1 MPKQTFTN
9 LDGERQSQ
17 IMTAA
22 LDEFSSYTYAEAST
36 NRICKNAGIAKG
48 SFYQYFE
55 DKLDL
60 YVYLLTQSAGVKMA
74 IFGETL
80 KNLDNLT
87 FIEQIRALYLCGI
100 EFAIQNPKYSNLAQK
115 FAHEKND
122 HVKESVL
129 KGNNPKAYSFY
140 ETLIEKA
147 KEKGTVKL
155 SINTRALAL
164 LIVALNDAVLDY
176 MIDHYE
182 SLNFSTD
189 QASILEFVDLEL
201 EILKLGI
208 DNVTN

>member
-1 MPKQTFTN
+1 MPKQTFIN
-9 LDGERQSQ
+9 LDGERQAQ

-60 YVYLLTQSAGVKMA
+60 YVYLLTQSTGVKMG

-80 KNLDNLT
+80 KNLDKLT
-87 FIEQIRALYLCGI
+87 FLEQIKALYLCGI
-100 EFAIQNPKYSNLAQK
+100 EFAIQNPKYSRLADK

-122 HVKESVL
+122 HVKQSIL
-129 KGNNPKAYSFY
+129 TQKAYSFY

-147 KEKGTVKL
+147 KEQGTVKAG
-155 SINTRALAL
+155 INTRALAL
-164 LIVALNDAVLDY
+164 LIGALNDAVLEY
-176 MIDHYE
+176 MTEQYD
-182 SLNFSTD
+182 SPDFASD
-189 QASILEFVDLEL
+189 KASILEFVDLEL

-208 DNVTN
+208 DNVTK